1 MSIIPVKLKREEKI
15 REYINQFLGNIGQDR
30 REEWWN
36 DPGAAK
42 ALARLAEGGQP
53 QLADSAELA
62 IDCDGVLVAASWGG
76 GTEPKALDQLVSDI
90 RSRAEQAAAAK
101 AGKAKT
107 AGTPL
112 EELTAHF
119 LFFTSDL
126 KSRTALEMRLD
137 RGKKRELSN
146 ALRKSAGVSVP
157 CRYTFVIDR
166 EYQGELARIQDVNRY
181 DSIPMPPFSGRP
193 NTDSGDDL
201 SGKQGDPLCSIVLTA
216 PLRQLVELYNQTGDP
231 LFRRN
236 IRLGIGEEMDV
247 HRAMYDTLE
256 KEPEHF
262 WYMNNGITLLV
273 DDPDFR
279 LRSADSL
286 ELGALKFD
294 AEPRFSVINGAQTI
308 SICSKYAFE
317 WEYRRENGT
326 EEERQEARERLAS
339 FEKAQ
344 VILRVIHVPLNPERA
359 GSPQEQENIRL
370 ANSISI
376 ALNRQKPVK
385 PEDIAFATPFVQRT
399 LDYLERTPD
408 APFRLVRRGETGGP
422 GIPLDLVDFSKAR
435 LACAG
440 QPGKAR
446 TVSSG
451 AVMRLESGTDRF
463 CSDDIFKSEWLE
475 DGPDRDQVFR
485 RFYGAVLF
493 ASQLEDCYKK
503 NQNAVLKQ
511 LEKEGRGESA
521 LAAVS
526 NGSWYF
532 TALAVQLLNGF
543 SDDYTDFTAAVSGAA
558 AVPKAIRQFAAM
570 AEFCA
575 DSGQTLN
582 SNDFKKDELYA
593 DMLSELKEAD
603 SAAPPFQEFAKLL
616 APAAGKGPGKKAPP
630 NQAQIAYG
638 SVFTCGDPPVLPSSA
653 EAFARI
659 VADVLTIF
667 KPDPAGLAKLSSW
680 LTSDPQKPASSHSFT
695 KTPPQVDCDGTTYYI
710 GTSVNNK
717 LKYKYLNSLCE
728 LAAVPHEQITWKRDG
743 EDVYQW

>member
-36 DPGAAK
+36 DPGAAR
-42 ALARLAEGGQP
+42 ALARLAESGQP
-53 QLADSAELA
+53 QLTDSAELA

-76 GTEPKALDQLVSDI
+76 GTDPKALDQLVSDI
-90 RSRAEQAAAAK
+90 RSRAERAAAAK
-101 AGKAKT
+101 AAEAKA
-107 AGTPL
+107 AGTSL
-112 EELTAHF
+112 KGQTAHF
-119 LFFTSDL
+119 LFFTGDL

-146 ALRKSAGVSVP
+146 ALCKSAGASLQ

-166 EYQGELARIQDVNRY
+166 EYQGELARIQGVNRY

-193 NTDSGDDL
+193 NTDSGDAL
-201 SGKQGDPLCSIVLTA
+201 SGKKRDPLCSIVLTA
-216 PLRQLVELYNQTGDP
+216 PLRQLVELYNLTGDP

-236 IRLGIGEEMDV
+236 VRLGIGEEMDV

-326 EEERQEARERLAS
+326 EEEKQEARKRLAS

-344 VILRVIHVPLNPERA
+344 VILRVIHVPLHPERA
-359 GSPQEQENIRL
+359 GSPEEQENIRL
-370 ANSISI
+370 ANRISI

-385 PEDIAFATPFVQRT
+385 PEDIAFTTPFVQRT
-399 LDYLERTPD
+399 LDYLEHTPD

-451 AVMRLESGTDRF
+451 AVMRLEPGSDRF
-463 CSDDIFKSEWLE
+463 CSDDIFKPEWLE

-503 NQNAVLKQ
+503 NQNAAQKQ

-521 LAAVS
+521 LAAAS

-543 SDDYTDFTAAVSGAA
+543 SDDYTDFTLAVSDVAA
-558 AVPKAIRQFAAM
+558 AVPQAIPYFAAM

-582 SNDFKKDELYA
+582 SNNFKKDELYR
-593 DMLSELKEAD
+593 DMLNELKEAG
-603 SAAPPFQEFAKLL
+603 SAAPPFQEFARLL
-616 APAAGKGPGKKAPP
+616 APAAGMDPGKKR

-638 SVFTCGDPPVLPSSA
+638 PAFFCKDPPVLPSSA
-653 EAFARI
+653 DAFARI
-659 VADVLTIF
+659 VTDVLTTF
-667 KPDPAGLAKLSSW
+667 TPDPAGLAEFSHW
-680 LTSDPQKPASSHSFT
+680 LTSDPLKCLSSHSFT
-695 KTPPQVDCDGTTYYI
+695 KTPPQVDCGGTTYYI
-710 GTSVNNK
+710 GTSINNK
-717 LKYKYLNSLCE
+717 LKFKYLDRLCE
-728 LAAVPHEQITWKRDG
+728 LAAVPREQITWKRDG
-743 EDVYQW
+743 RDVYHW